1 MPLATAPQQE
11 DARHGSRS
19 DDDEASLREWD
30 PLARIF
36 DPFGL
41 NPPASAISSRAK
53 GTAAHCQPA
62 ERRPASTS

>member
-11 DARHGSRS
+11 DARHGSRN

-30 PLARIF
+30 SLARIF
-36 DPFGL
+36 DAFGL
-41 NPPASAISSRAK
+41 NLPASAISRRAK

>member
-11 DARHGSRS
+11 GARHGSRN

-30 PLARIF
+30 RSPAF
-36 DPFGL
+36 DAFGL